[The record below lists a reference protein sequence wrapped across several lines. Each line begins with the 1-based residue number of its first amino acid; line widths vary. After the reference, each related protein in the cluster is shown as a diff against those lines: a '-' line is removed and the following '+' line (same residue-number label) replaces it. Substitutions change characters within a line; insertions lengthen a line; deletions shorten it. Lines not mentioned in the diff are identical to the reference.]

1 LVLLQLEQQTS
12 NRITGIAYF
21 TVQIAIFGMALS
33 KNTIKTLK
41 ALHRKKFRQK
51 YNNFIAEGDKIV
63 GELIRQQHYPV
74 QEVFAVP
81 EWLAIN
87 EPLLQGNRI
96 PFSVINDAELR
107 LISQLTSPN
116 QVLAVIGQPT
126 TERPVDWLDN
136 WSLYLDGLQD
146 PGNVGTILRIADW
159 FAIPRVVAGP
169 GTVELF
175 NAKVLQAT
183 MGAFLR
189 VQWVEQSLE
198 TIQELA
204 PSLPIWAADMGGEDI
219 FKVTVPQAGILVIGN
234 EGQGVSEQV
243 KAMVDQQVA
252 IVAPQ
257 GSGAES
263 LNAGVATG
271 ILCAALRRGGA

>member
-1 LVLLQLEQQTS
+1 
-12 NRITGIAYF
+12 
-21 TVQIAIFGMALS
+21 MALS

-74 QEVFAVP
+74 QEVFSLP
-81 EWLAIN
+81 EWLAVN
-87 EPLLQGNRI
+87 EPLLRENRI
-96 PFSVINDAELR
+96 PFSLINDTELR

-116 QVLAVIGQPT
+116 QVLAVIGQPAA
-126 TERPVDWLDN
+126 EKPVDWSDN

-159 FAIPRVVAGP
+159 FAIPRVIARP

-189 VQWVEQSLE
+189 VQWVEQD
-198 TIQELA
+198 LA
-204 PSLPIWAADMGGEDI
+204 AIRTAAPALPIWAADMGGEDI
-219 FKVTVPQAGILVIGN
+219 FKVDVPKSRHIGHRQRRPRPQRAGQSNGRPA
-234 EGQGVSEQV
+234 GGHHR
-243 KAMVDQQVA
+243 
-252 IVAPQ
+252 P
-257 GSGAES
+257 SGKWRRVVECWGGYGDT
-263 LNAGVATG
+263 LC
-271 ILCAALRRGGA
+271 CAAEGGRVSCRTVL

>member
-1 LVLLQLEQQTS
+1 
-12 NRITGIAYF
+12 
-21 TVQIAIFGMALS
+21 MALS
-33 KNTIKTLK
+33 KNNIKTLK

-63 GELIRQQHYPV
+63 GELIRQQYYPV
-74 QEVFAVP
+74 QEVYAMP
-81 EWLAIN
+81 EWLAQNESLLRGNHIPFTLIN
-87 EPLLQGNRI
+87 EG
-96 PFSVINDAELR
+96 ELR

-116 QVLAVIGQPT
+116 QVLAVIGQPVAK
-126 TERPVDWLDN
+126 ERIDWTDN

-159 FAIPRVVAGP
+159 FAIPRVIAGP

-175 NAKVLQAT
+175 NAKVLQST

-189 VQWVEQSLE
+189 VQWIEQSLE
-198 TIQELA
+198 DIHKSA
-204 PSLPIWAADMGGEDI
+204 PSLPIWAADMGGQDI
-219 FKVTVPQAGILVIGN
+219 FKVEIPKAGILVIGN
-234 EGQGVSEQV
+234 EGQGVSEEV
-243 KAMVDQQVA
+243 KEMVDQQVA
-252 IVAPQ
+252 IAAPK

-271 ILCAALRRGGA
+271 ILCAALRR

>member
-1 LVLLQLEQQTS
+1 
-12 NRITGIAYF
+12 
-21 TVQIAIFGMALS
+21 MALS

>member
-1 LVLLQLEQQTS
+1 
-12 NRITGIAYF
+12 
-21 TVQIAIFGMALS
+21 MALS
-33 KNTIKTLK
+33 KNTIKTLT

-63 GELIRQQHYPV
+63 GELIRQRHYPV
-74 QEVFAVP
+74 QEVFALP
-81 EWLAIN
+81 AWLEVN
-87 EPLLQGNRI
+87 EPLLQENSI
-96 PFSVINDAELR
+96 PFSTINDAELR

-116 QVLAVIGQPT
+116 QVLAVVGQPLEEKT
-126 TERPVDWLDN
+126 VDWSDN

-159 FAIPRVVAGP
+159 FAIPRVIAGP

-189 VQWVEQSLE
+189 VQWITQSLSAIRSNHP
-198 TIQELA
+198 T
-204 PSLPIWAADMGGEDI
+204 LPIWAADMAGEDI
-219 FKVTVPQAGILVIGN
+219 FKLEAPKAGILVIGN

-252 IVAPQ
+252 IIAPH

-271 ILCAALRRGGA
+271 ILCAALRRGRA